1 MIYGNNEMGA
11 GGGDLAISALSVVNT
26 VESIALSVGYQNVEH
41 FNRLFKKA
49 FNMTPVQ
56 FRNKK

>member
-1 MIYGNNEMGA
+1 MTFGELVKKCTSEEGENIVKDEFN
-11 GGGDLAISALSVVNT
+11 DC
-26 VESIALSVGYQNVEH
+26 ESIALSVGYQNVEH